1 MKTTKLAKLLLASL
15 TLVGVSAT
23 AATNSGISY
32 NYLGLQYINQDVDDY
47 DCDQDGLNLYGS
59 LELSSEFF
67 TRASVSDV
75 GGDKGCGSEN
85 ASIGIGYR
93 ASFTSLSSVYGVL
106 SAEKTSVDHGDS
118 DSGLIVAAGIR
129 TYLASSLEGKLELAH
144 HTAFD
149 GDTEISGG
157 LVYWF
162 DPRFAV
168 TGDVSLGSEQKTFAV
183 GARMSF

>member
-23 AATNSGISY
+23 AATNSALSY
-32 NYLGLQYINQDVDDY
+32 NYLGLQYVNQDLDDY

-59 LELSSEFF
+59 LELTDEFF
-67 TRASVSDV
+67 ARASLTDV
-75 GGDKGCGSEN
+75 GGDKGCGSRT
-85 ASIGIGYR
+85 ASIGAGYR
-93 ASFTSLSSVYGVL
+93 TAFGSQSSIYGVL
-106 SAEKTSVDHGDS
+106 GVEDTSVDHGDS
-118 DSGLIVAAGIR
+118 DKGLIAAAGIR
-129 TYLASSLEGKLELAH
+129 TYLSSNLEGKVELAH

-149 GDTEISGG
+149 GDTEINGG

-168 TGDVSLGSEQKTFAV
+168 TGDVSLGSEQTTFAV

>member
-23 AATNSGISY
+23 AATNSALSY
-32 NYLGLQYINQDVDDY
+32 NYLGLQYVNQDLDDY

-59 LELSSEFF
+59 LELTDEFF
-67 TRASVSDV
+67 ARASLTDV
-75 GGDKGCGSEN
+75 GGDKGCGSRT
-85 ASIGIGYR
+85 ASIGAGYR
-93 ASFTSLSSVYGVL
+93 TAFGSQSSIYGVL
-106 SAEKTSVDHGDS
+106 SVEDTSVDHGDS
-118 DSGLIVAAGIR
+118 DKGLIAAAGIR
-129 TYLASSLEGKLELAH
+129 TYLSSNLEGKVELAH

-149 GDTEISGG
+149 GDTEINGG

-168 TGDVSLGSEQKTFAV
+168 TGDVSLGSEQTTFAV